1 MNIQIFGRGKCFDSK
16 KAERFFKE
24 RRIKYQY
31 IDLDRYGMSRGE
43 LKSVIA
49 VIGIDKLINEKHKDA
64 EIIKAYAYDDNK
76 IDALFDE
83 PGLIK
88 TPVVRNGRAATLG
101 YCPDVWVEWIRND
114 K

>member
-43 LKSVIA
+43 LKSVVSA
-49 VIGIDKLINEKHKDA
+49 IGLDKLINEKHKDA

-76 IDALFDE
+76 LDALFDE

-88 TPVVRNGRAATLG
+88 TPVVRNGRTATLG
-101 YCPDVWVEWIRND
+101 YCPDVWSEWIKND